1 MVEDG
6 LEFVQVAVF
15 GVAGALDEEG
25 GDGDVG
31 EVGDGV
37 REEDAPA
44 VGVDVADETAD
55 VGQRFA
61 GEEEGHDLGAHGASG
76 EE

>member
-6 LEFVQVAVF
+6 LELGVVGVF
-15 GVAGALDEEG
+15 GVAGGLDEED

-31 EVGDGV
+31 EVGEGV
-37 REEDAPA
+37 GQEDAPA
-44 VGVDVADETAD
+44 VGVDVADEAAD
-55 VGQRFA
+55 AGQRFL
-61 GEEEGHDLGAHGASG
+61 GEEEGHDLAAHGASG